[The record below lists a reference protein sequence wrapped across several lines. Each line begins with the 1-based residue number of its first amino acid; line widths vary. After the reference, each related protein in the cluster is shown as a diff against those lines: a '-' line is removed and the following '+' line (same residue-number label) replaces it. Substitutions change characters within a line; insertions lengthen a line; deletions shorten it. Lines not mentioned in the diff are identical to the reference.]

1 MKLLESSIV
10 TVFLI
15 LFFGMSAHAAVTMKL
30 LGWGQLMN
38 DWFINKMMEAH
49 NEQRWDDRRNYAKA
63 ASVDF
68 IKMIYFR
75 EEE

>member
-1 MKLLESSIV
+1 
-10 TVFLI
+10 
-15 LFFGMSAHAAVTMKL
+15 
-30 LGWGQLMN
+30 MN
-38 DWFINKMMEAH
+38 DWFVNKMMEAH

-68 IKMIYFR
+68 IKMIYFK

>member
-1 MKLLESSIV
+1 M
-10 TVFLI
+10 T
-15 LFFGMSAHAAVTMKL
+15 
-30 LGWGQLMN
+30 
-38 DWFINKMMEAH
+38 DWYINKMMEAH

-68 IKMIYFR
+68 IKMIYFK